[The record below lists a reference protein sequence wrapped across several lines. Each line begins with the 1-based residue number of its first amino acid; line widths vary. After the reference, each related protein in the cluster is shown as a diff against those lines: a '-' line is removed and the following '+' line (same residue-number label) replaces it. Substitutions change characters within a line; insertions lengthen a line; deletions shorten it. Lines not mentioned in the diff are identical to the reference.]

1 MAADDT
7 SSSNTINDLMPRLKR
22 VPTFCIVN
30 SQGVPF
36 MAVKMQDR
44 MAKGYAFTS
53 FEAALVVLADAQRAA
68 QEGGYAEVWKDAT
81 VTFIPMDVAMRLAL
95 QKRERSSQKDI
106 SLGSVLELIPTA
118 DDRQNGLNIDK
129 FAFRD
134 QGHVPLFYLDGED
147 ETEMYFEKAALLA
160 EWNRKHPKL
169 PPPTVKVMDL
179 VYAFEAAL
187 RGYTDK
193 LPPNMV
199 FVPSEDAL
207 AAVKELKSR
216 GTVTPYKLDEMI
228 I

>member
-1 MAADDT
+1 
-7 SSSNTINDLMPRLKR
+7 
-22 VPTFCIVN
+22 
-30 SQGVPF
+30 

-53 FEAALVVLADAQRAA
+53 FQAALVVLADAQRAA

-81 VTFIPMDVAMRLAL
+81 VTVLPMDIAMRLAL
-95 QKRERSSQKDI
+95 QKRERRSSQKDL

-118 DDRQNGLNIDK
+118 DDRQDGLDIDK

-134 QGHVPLFYLDGED
+134 QGHVPLFYLEDGRDGE
-147 ETEMYFEKAALLA
+147 TRMFFERAALLA
-160 EWNRKHPKL
+160 EWNREHPEL
-169 PPPTVKVMDL
+169 PPPKVKVVDL
-179 VYAFEAAL
+179 VYAFEASL
-187 RGYTDK
+187 RGYTEK

-207 AAVKELKSR
+207 ASVKELKSR
-216 GTVTPYKLDEMI
+216 GQVTPYKLDEMI